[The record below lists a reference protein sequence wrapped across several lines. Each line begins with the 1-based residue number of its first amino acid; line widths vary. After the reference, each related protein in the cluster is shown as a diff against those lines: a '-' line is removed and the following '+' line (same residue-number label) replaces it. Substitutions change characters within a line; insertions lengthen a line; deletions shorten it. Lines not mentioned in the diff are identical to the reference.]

1 MMNQIE
7 TELHTMGASARTVAR
22 ELAQATAAQ
31 KVQALEAIAQAL
43 RDDASVILAAN
54 AKDYDAAKEKG
65 LSAAMLDRL
74 QLNEKRIE
82 AMAGGVARIAA
93 LPDPVGH
100 VLEAWNNSANGL
112 HFEKISVPLGVI
124 GIIYESRPNVT
135 ADAAAMCIKSGNACI
150 LRGGSESACSAQAI
164 LAAIHRGLEKA
175 NLPKAAVQLVQ
186 TTDREAVNVMLRM
199 RDTIDVMI
207 PRGGESLTRLVAE
220 KSLVPTI
227 LHLTGNCH
235 VYIHAAALPEVA
247 LRVVHNAKLRRT
259 GICGAAESLL
269 IDRELVIPAAER
281 AGIRAAPGMTSSAW
295 VTAVIKDLLDH
306 GCEVRGDAAIQKLD
320 ARVKAATEA
329 DWDTEYLD
337 SIISVKMVSGIDE
350 AIAHINRHGSHHT
363 DAIITEDKNAAQQ
376 FTQRVDSAIVLVN
389 ASTQFA
395 DGGEFGF
402 GGEIGIATGR
412 LHARGPVGA
421 AQLTTYK
428 YVVTTQQKGGAIRA
442 G

>member
-1 MMNQIE
+1 MSVMNQIE
-7 TELHTMGASARTVAR
+7 TELHTMGTAARQAAAVLAGASS
-22 ELAQATAAQ
+22 AQKATALQAMAQ
-31 KVQALEAIAQAL
+31 GL
-43 RDDASVILAAN
+43 RDDGAAILAAN
-54 AKDYDAAKEKG
+54 AIDYAAAKAKG
-65 LSAAMLDRL
+65 LSGAMLDRL
-74 QLNEKRIE
+74 QLTEKRIA
-82 AMAGGVARIAA
+82 AMADGVAQIAA
-93 LPDPVGH
+93 LPDPVGK
-100 VLEAWNNSANGL
+100 VLETWDNAANGL
-112 HFEKISVPLGVI
+112 HFEKVSVPLGVI

-150 LRGGSESACSAQAI
+150 LRGGSESAHSARAI
-164 LAAIHRGLEKA
+164 MAAIHRGLENVK
-175 NLPKAAVQLVQ
+175 LPTAVVQLVQ

-199 RDTIDVMI
+199 RDVIDVMI

-235 VYIHAAALPEVA
+235 IYIHSGAKPDVA

-259 GICGAAESLL
+259 GVCGAVESLL
-269 IDRELVIPAAER
+269 IDQ
-281 AGIRAAPGMTSSAW
+281 AAPGGRR
-295 VTAVIKDLLDH
+295 IIQDLLDH
-306 GCEVRGDAAIQKLD
+306 GCEVRGDAEIQKLD
-320 ARVKAATEA
+320 ARVKAANAA

-337 SIISVKMVSGIDE
+337 TIISAKMVNGIDE
-350 AIAHINRHGSHHT
+350 AIAHINAHGSHHT
-363 DAIITEDKNAAQQ
+363 DAIITEDKNAATQ
-376 FTQRVDSAIVLVN
+376 FTRSVDSAIVLVN

-428 YVVTTQQKGGAIRA
+428 YVVTTRDANGAVRA